1 MRNLVILGAL
11 GILLAG
17 CVQEI
22 KYSSSETI
30 FRGTWNGTAS
40 QSDHV
45 MAVRLNL
52 TSEYVDISTYTVVGT
67 ITLGTD
73 APLELNGKDRGSGV
87 KITIQSP
94 PPELMF
100 EGSISDATTPM
111 GSLSCSALA
120 GSNKRRCSLNYSS
133 GVRSGQIWILEMH
146 AQK

>member
-67 ITLGTD
+67 
-73 APLELNGKDRGSGV
+73 GKTEVQASRSPFNPHP
-87 KITIQSP
+87 QS
-94 PPELMF
+94 
-100 EGSISDATTPM
+100 
-111 GSLSCSALA
+111 
-120 GSNKRRCSLNYSS
+120 
-133 GVRSGQIWILEMH
+133 
-146 AQK
+146 

>member
-1 MRNLVILGAL
+1 MRTLVILGAL
-11 GILLAG
+11 GILLVG

-22 KYSSSETI
+22 RFSSSETI
-30 FRGTWNGTAS
+30 FRGIWNGIAS

-52 TSEYVDISTYTVVGT
+52 TSEYVDTSTYTVVGT

-73 APLELNGKDRGSGV
+73 APLELKGKDRGSGV

-94 PPELMF
+94 PPKLMF
-100 EGSISDATTPM
+100 EGSISNATTPM

-120 GSNKRRCSLNYSS
+120 ASDKRRCTLDYSA
-133 GVRSGQIWILEMH
+133 GARNGQNWTLELH

>member
-1 MRNLVILGAL
+1 MRNFATIGLL

-22 KYSSSETI
+22 KYFSSDTI
-30 FRGTWNGTAS
+30 FRGTWNGIAS
-40 QSDHV
+40 QADNV
-45 MAVRLNL
+45 VAVRLNL
-52 TSEYVDISTYTVVGT
+52 TSEYVDTSNYTVAGT
-67 ITLGTD
+67 MTLATD
-73 APLELNGKDRGSGV
+73 APLELKGKDQGLGV

-100 EGSISDATTPM
+100 EGSINDAATPM

-120 GSNKRRCSLNYSS
+120 GSDQRRCSLNYIS
-133 GVRSGQIWILEMH
+133 GVRSGQKWILELH